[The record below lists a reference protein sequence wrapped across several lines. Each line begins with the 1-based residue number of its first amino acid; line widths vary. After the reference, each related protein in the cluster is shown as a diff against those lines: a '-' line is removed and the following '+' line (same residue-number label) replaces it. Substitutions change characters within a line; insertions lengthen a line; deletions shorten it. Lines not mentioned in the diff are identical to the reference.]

1 MTKIRIGLAAATAAA
16 AWAFRDVLP
25 ALGALSPGDRV
36 KRSPHYRDGTFHNQ
50 GVSPNKARPG
60 LVPGEF
66 LRREQ
71 RQPLRPVPLRTPEFA
86 APAADASDPAEL
98 SVHWLGHGTSVV
110 EIDGRRVL
118 FDPVFSDRVSPSGIV
133 GPKRVHPVPVR
144 AEDLPRLDVI
154 AISHDHY
161 DHLDLPSVRT
171 LLQTQD
177 APFVV
182 PLGVGAHLE
191 KWGVPAGRIV
201 ELDWDE
207 HAVVAGLKIT
217 ATPSYHFSGRGL
229 KRNPTLWCSFVVAT
243 GTEPGRPETKVFY
256 TGDSGYF
263 DGYARI
269 GEQHGP
275 FDLTLMQVGAYSDAW
290 SDIHMTPEEAVTAHL
305 DLRGGLLV
313 PVHWATFV
321 LAMHPWAEPARRLLE
336 DAEAR
341 GVTVAIPRPGE
352 RVEVAAPPKPD
363 GWWEELA

>member
-1 MTKIRIGLAAATAAA
+1 MTKIRIGLAVATAVAT
-16 AWAFRDVLP
+16 WAFRDILP

-36 KRSPHYRDGTFHNQ
+36 KRSPHYRDGVFHNQ
-50 GVSPNKARPG
+50 GVSPNSANPR
-60 LVPGEF
+60 LMAGEF
-66 LRREQ
+66 LKRGKRHPE
-71 RQPLRPVPLRTPEFA
+71 LPVPLRTPDFSG
-86 APAADASDPAEL
+86 DGL
-98 SVHWLGHGTSVV
+98 SVHWLGHGTSLVD
-110 EIDGRRVL
+110 IDGRKVL
-118 FDPVFSDRVSPSGIV
+118 FDPVFSERVSPSRLF
-133 GPKRVHPVPVR
+133 GPRRVHEAPVR
-144 AEDLPRLDVI
+144 LENLPELDVI

-161 DHLDLPSVRT
+161 DHLDLGSVRT
-171 LLQTQD
+171 LLRTQT

-191 KWGVPAGRIV
+191 RWGVPTSRIV

-207 HAVVAGLKIT
+207 QAVVAGLKIT

-229 KRNPTLWCSFVVAT
+229 QRNPTLWCSFVVA
-243 GTEPGRPETKVFY
+243 GPTKKIFY

-275 FDLTLMQVGAYSDAW
+275 FDLTLMQIGAYSAAW

-305 DLRGGLLV
+305 DLRGGLLI

-321 LAMHPWAEPARRLLE
+321 LAMHPWADPARRIV
-336 DAEAR
+336 AEAERR

-352 RVEVAAPPKPD
+352 RVDVANPPKPD
-363 GWWEELA
+363 GWWDEIA